1 MTPAAYTQVFWAKSD
16 RENPQR
22 IHLLE
27 HHMADVGAC
36 FEALLAQPT
45 IRQRLARAGGLND
58 IDPVT
63 AARLAVLAALH
74 DIGKVNIGFQTRIWQ
89 EADLPAGT
97 RHPHP
102 TGHIADLMPVL
113 NCDDTETADWFFN
126 ALGWWDDF
134 LTWDDCDGETV
145 CGLFVAALSHHG
157 RPLNMEGSRS
167 KNPVIWR
174 SFGALHP
181 RRGVEHIG
189 RLVRDW
195 FPAAWADSGPPLP
208 ATPAF
213 QHMFLGLCMLAD
225 WIGSDEIH
233 FPFCAEPRAD
243 YMQTARHKSQSAIS
257 EIGLN
262 IDSQRDAFHALSSLP
277 KFGVLFGIPN
287 ATPNP
292 IQKLAIAVPL
302 DERLVII
309 ESVHEEEQRLREDR
323 ITAVQRTWLPI
334 YDARPEDPAEAPGV
348 RQITYTI

>member
-1 MTPAAYTQVFWAKSD
+1 
-16 RENPQR
+16 
-22 IHLLE
+22 
-27 HHMADVGAC
+27 
-36 FEALLAQPT
+36 
-45 IRQRLARAGGLND
+45 
-58 IDPVT
+58 
-63 AARLAVLAALH
+63 
-74 DIGKVNIGFQTRIWQ
+74 
-89 EADLPAGT
+89 
-97 RHPHP
+97 
-102 TGHIADLMPVL
+102 
-113 NCDDTETADWFFN
+113 
-126 ALGWWDDF
+126 
-134 LTWDDCDGETV
+134 
-145 CGLFVAALSHHG
+145 
-157 RPLNMEGSRS
+157 MEGSRS

-195 FPAAWADSGPPLP
+195 FPAAWAGSGPPLP

-277 KFGVLFGIPN
+277 KFGVPFGIPN

-309 ESVHEEEQRLREDR
+309 ESVHEEEQRLREGR

-334 YDARPEDPAEAPGV
+334 YDARPAAPAEESGV
-348 RQITYTI
+348 WQPTYTI